1 MGVVIIS
8 TGTRST
14 QKQRRKVWITAA
26 TVCHRRRVP
35 VTSFVFNLFRQIWRA
50 SIISSRVARVMRQ
63 RVMWAIVISVVRVLW
78 AIVISVVRGPV
89 VVLCRGL
96 MCVGGVGSTQ
106 GRWWRSLATPGS
118 LLPANEEPPPPYEDP
133 YWGNGDRHSDYQPL
147 GTQDQSLYLGLQHDG
162 NDGLPPP
169 PYSPRD
175 DSSQHIYEEAGR
187 GR

>member
-78 AIVISVVRGPV
+78 AIVISVVRVLWAIVISV
-89 VVLCRGL
+89 VRVLWAIVISVVRVLWAIVRTTSRC
-96 MCVGGVGSTQ
+96 
-106 GRWWRSLATPGS
+106 A
-118 LLPANEEPPPPYEDP
+118 
-133 YWGNGDRHSDYQPL
+133 
-147 GTQDQSLYLGLQHDG
+147 
-162 NDGLPPP
+162 
-169 PYSPRD
+169 
-175 DSSQHIYEEAGR
+175 
-187 GR
+187 